1 MPTVDRKNTDT
12 DEKHS
17 LSSFDKRKVQSVTF
31 GAKQLER
38 KKYRV
43 VKHEMLSP
51 RAALKE
57 NVRCPVD
64 NEVRAPLE
72 HDEKVDTNITFK
84 NNSAKSDSHNHTHH
98 RSAENNADTSTSGIS
113 PEVAQRM
120 QRAAYIQQMNN
131 EKISQ
136 NIASA
141 NTVPDDKNVST
152 PIVENVERKVAQSC
166 EKKDTSAVAEKRSEI
181 SEHKSSIS
189 PEMAQRMKRAIFLAQ
204 QNKEAIQL
212 NRAAVVNDE
221 AEVFHDSSEN
231 SSKNSAA
238 DIPKKT
244 ENPEHKPFD
253 SRFLS
258 LKSDKSDDM
267 TASEKLKFKVNIAKA
282 EFIEKFKDSINT
294 NRRNDL
300 GVRYLEEHRKEGY
313 KYDTV
318 SEAVNDGAAFNVTPD
333 QIRELDG
340 GGHTLMDKALKINDY
355 SVYNPD
361 NPEYHKGKAHV
372 DGDYIGKAVQMGK
385 TVQNSSSIGSA
396 VTDVATTLAAVEA
409 KKLVAKIMKGE
420 NAAKDRAFIEE
431 HKAQGRTK
439 YVDAEKE
446 RYKVEHKLSE
456 KESVPDAMSREE
468 RRNFLHNKRV
478 AEKQK
483 SFYAERLQTER
494 KNKQKEM
501 FLDFNKDNPDLVS
514 NTAKGTGKRY
524 AKKKV
529 AKALI
534 GGGVLA
540 SIIPIIIVIIVFAVI
555 AAFFGWLVPYS
566 YSLAGEDGDETE
578 AATNAEVIDGYAKL
592 IKNYMDVTQAYYYL
606 NYGDWYGGTYNYPS
620 PDISFPEFFSEYCQS
635 IVSEIQSYYY
645 DLIAAAPNV
654 NQKNA
659 LIDAMNNA
667 ISTAISNAIPAAL
680 AEYNALMASLDDT
693 LTAETHRQHYE
704 TEQQSVPNNNADSA
718 EFTGMPVV
726 GTNHFG
732 NVEIN
737 SELSAEELL
746 AYIALY
752 KSMSIINPD
761 DSDPDAEQILN
772 ITPQDIMDF
781 FEETEFITITTDV
794 THGNFC
800 SGMNCKRRLVDEVW
814 EYYCDG
820 DHDNLTGEIGACKTA
835 DELREKVMELTDA
848 ESNGVDEDSFN
859 KLIEEYMKLIEKEL
873 DITEADYRKFGAAD
887 NTKAQEYYQKLIDEG
902 AIPNNF
908 WNVETPIGEEDS
920 DE

>member
-31 GAKQLER
+31 GARQQSR
-38 KKYRV
+38 KKYKV
-43 VKHEMLSP
+43 VKHEYGSAAP
-51 RAALKE
+51 DKDIRAPVEHEE
-57 NVRCPVD
+57 NVDKPTV
-64 NEVRAPLE
+64 
-72 HDEKVDTNITFK
+72 K
-84 NNSAKSDSHNHTHH
+84 NNSYEKQTAVSSTYSHNKNSEHKSDTSS
-98 RSAENNADTSTSGIS
+98 SAIS
-113 PEVAQRM
+113 PEMAQRM

-131 EKISQ
+131 ERISQ
-136 NIASA
+136 NIAST
-141 NTVPDDKNVST
+141 NPVPDDKNVST

-166 EKKDTSAVAEKRSEI
+166 EKKDISAVPEKRSEI

-189 PEMAQRMKRAIFLAQ
+189 PEMAQRMKRAAFLAQ
-204 QNKEAIQL
+204 QNKEAIKL

-221 AEVFHDSSEN
+221 AEAFHDSSEN

-238 DIPKKT
+238 DIPKKA
-244 ENPEHKPFD
+244 ENHERKPFD

-258 LKSDKSDDM
+258 LKTDDNDM

-282 EFIEKFKDSINT
+282 EFIDKFKDSINS

-385 TVQNSSSIGSA
+385 TVQNSSSVGSA

-420 NAAKDRAFIEE
+420 NAEKDRTFIEE

-468 RRNFLHNKRV
+468 RRNFLHNRRV

-514 NTAKGTGKRY
+514 NTAKGMGKLFT
-524 AKKKV
+524 KKK
-529 AKALI
+529 ASTALI

-566 YSLAGEDGDETE
+566 YSLAGEDDDETE

-667 ISTAISNAIPAAL
+667 ISTAISNAMPAAL
-680 AEYNALMASLDDT
+680 AEYNALMASLDDS

-752 KSMSIINPD
+752 KSMSIINHD

-820 DHDNLTGEIGACKTA
+820 DHDNLSGEIGACKTA

-887 NTKAQEYYQKLIDEG
+887 NTKAQEFYSILIGDEE
-902 AIPNNF
+902 IPNNF
-908 WNVETPIGEEDS
+908 WNIETPIG
-920 DE
+920 

>member
-1 MPTVDRKNTDT
+1 MATVDRKNNDDT
-12 DEKHS
+12 EHS

-31 GAKQLER
+31 GARQQSR
-38 KKYRV
+38 KKYKV
-43 VKHEMLSP
+43 VKHEYGS
-51 RAALKE
+51 AAPDK
-57 NVRCPVD
+57 D
-64 NEVRAPLE
+64 FRAPPE
-72 HDEKVDTNITFK
+72 HEENADKPAVK
-84 NNSAKSDSHNHTHH
+84 NNSYEKQTAVSSTYSHKKS
-98 RSAENNADTSTSGIS
+98 
-113 PEVAQRM
+113 
-120 QRAAYIQQMNN
+120 
-131 EKISQ
+131 
-136 NIASA
+136 
-141 NTVPDDKNVST
+141 
-152 PIVENVERKVAQSC
+152 
-166 EKKDTSAVAEKRSEI
+166 
-181 SEHKSSIS
+181 SEHKSDTGSCDIS
-189 PEMAQRMKRAIFLAQ
+189 PEMAQRMKRAAFLAQ

-231 SSKNSAA
+231 SSKNTTA
-238 DIPKKT
+238 DIPKRT
-244 ENPEHKPFD
+244 ENPERKPFD

-258 LKSDKSDDM
+258 LKSDNSDDM

-282 EFIEKFKDSINT
+282 EFVEKFKDSINT

-300 GVRYLEEHRKEGY
+300 GVRYLDEHRKEGY

-318 SEAVNDGAAFNVTPD
+318 SEAVNDGAAFNVTPN

-361 NPEYHKGKAHV
+361 NPEYHKSRNSA

-385 TVQNSSSIGSA
+385 TVKNSSSVGSA

-420 NAAKDRAFIEE
+420 NAEKDRAFIEE

-468 RRNFLHNKRV
+468 RRNFLHNRRV

-483 SFYAERLQTER
+483 SFYAERLQIER

-524 AKKKV
+524 AKKKA

-540 SIIPIIIVIIVFAVI
+540 SIIPIIVVIIVFAVI

-566 YSLAGEDGDETE
+566 YSLAGEDDDETE
-578 AATNAEVIDGYAKL
+578 AATNAEVIDGYA
-592 IKNYMDVTQAYYYL
+592 KNYMDVTQAYYYL

-667 ISTAISNAIPAAL
+667 ISTAISNAMPAAL
-680 AEYNALMASLDDT
+680 AEYNALMASLDDS

-746 AYIALY
+746 AYIAIY

-794 THGNFC
+794 TQDNFC
-800 SGMNCKRRLVDEVW
+800 SGMNCKRRLVDEAW

-820 DHDNLTGEIGACKTA
+820 DHDNLSGEIGACKTA

-848 ESNGVDEDSFN
+848 ESNGIDEDSFN

-887 NTKAQEYYQKLIDEG
+887 NTKAQEFYSILIGDEE
-902 AIPNNF
+902 IPNNF
-908 WNVETPIGEEDS
+908 WNIETPIGEEDS

>member
-120 QRAAYIQQMNN
+120 QRAAYINQMNN

-141 NTVPDDKNVST
+141 NTVLDDKNVST
-152 PIVENVERKVAQSC
+152 PIVENVERKVAQNC
-166 EKKDTSAVAEKRSEI
+166 EKKDNSSVAEKRSEI

-189 PEMAQRMKRAIFLAQ
+189 PEMAQRMKRAAFLAQ

-221 AEVFHDSSEN
+221 TESIHDSSEN
-231 SSKNSAA
+231 SSKKSAA
-238 DIPKKT
+238 DIPKRT
-244 ENPEHKPFD
+244 EITERKPFD

-258 LKSDKSDDM
+258 LKTDDDDM

-372 DGDYIGKAVQMGK
+372 DGDYIGKAVQIGK
-385 TVQNSSSIGSA
+385 TVQNSSSVGSA

-420 NAAKDRAFIEE
+420 NAEKDRAFIEE

-446 RYKVEHKLSE
+446 RHKVEHKLSE
-456 KESVPDAMSREE
+456 KESVPEEMSREE
-468 RRNFLHNKRV
+468 RRNFLHNRRV

-514 NTAKGTGKRY
+514 NTVKGTGKRY
-524 AKKKV
+524 AKKKA

-540 SIIPIIIVIIVFAVI
+540 SIIPIIVVIIVFTVI

-667 ISTAISNAIPAAL
+667 ISTAISNAMPAAL
-680 AEYNALMASLDDT
+680 AEYNALMASLDDS

-704 TEQQSVPNNNADSA
+704 TEQQNMANGNADSA

-746 AYIALY
+746 AYIAIY

-800 SGMNCKRRLVDEVW
+800 SGMNCKHRLVDEVW

-820 DHDNLTGEIGACKTA
+820 DHDNLSGEIGACKTA

-859 KLIEEYMKLIEKEL
+859 KLIDEYMKLIEKEL

-887 NTKAQEYYQKLIDEG
+887 NAKAQEFYQKLIDEG

>member
-31 GAKQLER
+31 GARQQSR

-43 VKHEMLSP
+43 VKHEYSS
-51 RAALKE
+51 AAASDK
-57 NVRCPVD
+57 D
-64 NEVRAPLE
+64 FRAPPE
-72 HDEKVDTNITFK
+72 HEENADKPAVKKNSYEKQTAVSSTYSHK
-84 NNSAKSDSHNHTHH
+84 KSSEHKSDTSS
-98 RSAENNADTSTSGIS
+98 SAIS
-113 PEVAQRM
+113 PEMAQRM

-152 PIVENVERKVAQSC
+152 PIVENVERKVAQNC
-166 EKKDTSAVAEKRSEI
+166 EKKDNSAVAEKRSEI

-189 PEMAQRMKRAIFLAQ
+189 PEMAQRMKRAAFLAQ

-231 SSKNSAA
+231 SPKNTTA
-238 DIPKKT
+238 DIPKKKD
-244 ENPEHKPFD
+244 NSEHKPFG

-258 LKSDKSDDM
+258 LKSDDSDDM

-282 EFIEKFKDSINT
+282 EFIEKFKDSINS
-294 NRRNDL
+294 NRHNDL
-300 GVRYLEEHRKEGY
+300 GVRYLDEHRKEGY

-361 NPEYHKGKAHV
+361 NPEYRKGRNSA
-372 DGDYIGKAVQMGK
+372 DGDYIGKAVQIGK
-385 TVQNSSSIGSA
+385 TVQNSSSVGSA

-420 NAAKDRAFIEE
+420 NAAKDRAFIEA

-468 RRNFLHNKRV
+468 RRNFLHNRRV

-514 NTAKGTGKRY
+514 NTVKGTGKRY
-524 AKKKV
+524 AKKKA

-540 SIIPIIIVIIVFAVI
+540 SIIPIIVVIIVFAVI

-578 AATNAEVIDGYAKL
+578 AATNAEAIDGYAKL

-667 ISTAISNAIPAAL
+667 ISTAISNAMPAAL

-781 FEETEFITITTDV
+781 FEETEFIPITTDV

-859 KLIEEYMKLIEKEL
+859 KLIEEYMKLIKKEL

-902 AIPNNF
+902 AISNNF

>member
-31 GAKQLER
+31 GARQQSR
-38 KKYRV
+38 KKYKV
-43 VKHEMLSP
+43 VKHEYGS
-51 RAALKE
+51 AAPDK
-57 NVRCPVD
+57 D
-64 NEVRAPLE
+64 FRAPPE
-72 HDEKVDTNITFK
+72 HEENADKPAVK
-84 NNSAKSDSHNHTHH
+84 NNSYEKQTAVSSTYSHKKS
-98 RSAENNADTSTSGIS
+98 
-113 PEVAQRM
+113 
-120 QRAAYIQQMNN
+120 
-131 EKISQ
+131 
-136 NIASA
+136 
-141 NTVPDDKNVST
+141 
-152 PIVENVERKVAQSC
+152 
-166 EKKDTSAVAEKRSEI
+166 
-181 SEHKSSIS
+181 SEHKSDTGSCDIS
-189 PEMAQRMKRAIFLAQ
+189 PEMAQRMKRAAFLAQ

-221 AEVFHDSSEN
+221 AEVFHESSEN
-231 SSKNSAA
+231 SSKNTTA
-238 DIPKKT
+238 DIPKRT
-244 ENPEHKPFD
+244 ENPERKPFD

-258 LKSDKSDDM
+258 LKSDNSDDM

-282 EFIEKFKDSINT
+282 EFVEKFKDSINT

-300 GVRYLEEHRKEGY
+300 GVRYLDEHRKEGY

-340 GGHTLMDKALKINDY
+340 SGHTLMDKALKINDY

-361 NPEYHKGKAHV
+361 NPEYHKSRNSA

-385 TVQNSSSIGSA
+385 TVQNSYSVGSA

-420 NAAKDRAFIEE
+420 NAEKDRAFIEE

-468 RRNFLHNKRV
+468 RRNFLHNRRV

-524 AKKKV
+524 AKKKA

-534 GGGVLA
+534 SGGVLA
-540 SIIPIIIVIIVFAVI
+540 SIIPIIIIIIVFAVI

-667 ISTAISNAIPAAL
+667 ISTAISNAMPAAL
-680 AEYNALMASLDDT
+680 AEYNALMASLDDS

-781 FEETEFITITTDV
+781 FEETELTTDV

-820 DHDNLTGEIGACKTA
+820 DHDNLSGEIGACKTA
-835 DELREKVMELTDA
+835 DELQEKVMELTNA

-859 KLIEEYMKLIEKEL
+859 KLIEEYMKLIKKEL

-887 NTKAQEYYQKLIDEG
+887 NTKAQEFYSILIGDEE
-902 AIPNNF
+902 IPNNF
-908 WNVETPIGEEDS
+908 WNIETPIG
-920 DE
+920 

>member
-1 MPTVDRKNTDT
+1 MPTVERKNTDT

-31 GAKQLER
+31 GARQQSR
-38 KKYRV
+38 KKYKV
-43 VKHEMLSP
+43 VKHEYGS
-51 RAALKE
+51 AAPDK
-57 NVRCPVD
+57 D
-64 NEVRAPLE
+64 FRAPPE
-72 HDEKVDTNITFK
+72 HEENADKPAVK
-84 NNSAKSDSHNHTHH
+84 NNSYEKQTAVSSTYSHKKS
-98 RSAENNADTSTSGIS
+98 
-113 PEVAQRM
+113 
-120 QRAAYIQQMNN
+120 
-131 EKISQ
+131 
-136 NIASA
+136 
-141 NTVPDDKNVST
+141 
-152 PIVENVERKVAQSC
+152 
-166 EKKDTSAVAEKRSEI
+166 
-181 SEHKSSIS
+181 SEHKSDTGSCDIS
-189 PEMAQRMKRAIFLAQ
+189 PEMAQRMKRAAFLAQ

-231 SSKNSAA
+231 SSKNTTA
-238 DIPKKT
+238 DIPKRT
-244 ENPEHKPFD
+244 ENPERKPFD

-258 LKSDKSDDM
+258 LKSDNSDDM

-282 EFIEKFKDSINT
+282 EFVEKFKDSINT

-300 GVRYLEEHRKEGY
+300 GVRYLDEHRKEGY

-318 SEAVNDGAAFNVTPD
+318 SEAVNDGAAFNVTPN

-361 NPEYHKGKAHV
+361 NPEYHKSRNSAN
-372 DGDYIGKAVQMGK
+372 GDYIGKAVQMGK
-385 TVQNSSSIGSA
+385 TVQNSYSVGSA

-456 KESVPDAMSREE
+456 KESIPDAMSREE
-468 RRNFLHNKRV
+468 RRNFLHNRRV

-524 AKKKV
+524 AKKKA

-540 SIIPIIIVIIVFAVI
+540 SIIPIIIIIIVFAVI

-667 ISTAISNAIPAAL
+667 ISTAISNAMPAAL
-680 AEYNALMASLDDT
+680 AEYNALMASLDDS

-737 SELSAEELL
+737 SDLSAEELL

-761 DSDPDAEQILN
+761 DSDSNAEQILN

-781 FEETEFITITTDV
+781 FEKTEYISITAEIT
-794 THGNFC
+794 HNNPCIGQ
-800 SGMNCKRRLVDEVW
+800 NCKRRLTGDYESGYSW
-814 EYYCDG
+814 EYYCDS
-820 DHDNLTGEIGACKTA
+820 DHDNLTGKIGECLSA
-835 DELREKVMELTDA
+835 DELLKKVMELTEA
-848 ESNGVDEDSFN
+848 EDIGVDEKNCKKILEAYIDMF
-859 KLIEEYMKLIEKEL
+859 KKEL
-873 DITEADYRKFGAAD
+873 DIDESGFRQFGAKD
-887 NTKAQEYYQKLIDEG
+887 NAKDMEFYEKLIKDEL
-902 AIPNNF
+902 PNSGLWQVN
-908 WNVETPIGEEDS
+908 TPFTEG
-920 DE
+920 

>member
-1 MPTVDRKNTDT
+1 MPTVERKNTDT

-17 LSSFDKRKVQSVTF
+17 LSSFDKRKVQSVIF
-31 GAKQLER
+31 GARQQSR
-38 KKYRV
+38 KKYKV
-43 VKHEMLSP
+43 VKHEYGS
-51 RAALKE
+51 AAPDK
-57 NVRCPVD
+57 D
-64 NEVRAPLE
+64 FRAPPE
-72 HDEKVDTNITFK
+72 HEENADKPAVK
-84 NNSAKSDSHNHTHH
+84 NNSYEKQTAVSSIYSHKKS
-98 RSAENNADTSTSGIS
+98 
-113 PEVAQRM
+113 
-120 QRAAYIQQMNN
+120 
-131 EKISQ
+131 
-136 NIASA
+136 
-141 NTVPDDKNVST
+141 
-152 PIVENVERKVAQSC
+152 
-166 EKKDTSAVAEKRSEI
+166 
-181 SEHKSSIS
+181 SEHKSDTGSCDIS
-189 PEMAQRMKRAIFLAQ
+189 PEMAQRMKRAAFLAQ

-231 SSKNSAA
+231 SSKNTTA
-238 DIPKKT
+238 DIPKRTK
-244 ENPEHKPFD
+244 NPERKPFD

-258 LKSDKSDDM
+258 LKSDNSDDM

-282 EFIEKFKDSINT
+282 EFVEKFKDSINT

-300 GVRYLEEHRKEGY
+300 GVRYLDEHRKEGY

-361 NPEYHKGKAHV
+361 NPEYHKSRNSA

-385 TVQNSSSIGSA
+385 TVKNSYSVGSA

-409 KKLVAKIMKGE
+409 KKMVAKIMKGE
-420 NAAKDRAFIEE
+420 NAEKDRAFIEE

-439 YVDAEKE
+439 YVDAKKE
-446 RYKVEHKLSE
+446 RHKVEHKLSE
-456 KESVPDAMSREE
+456 KDSMSEQMSREE
-468 RRNFLHNKRV
+468 RRNFLDNRRV

-514 NTAKGTGKRY
+514 NTAKGAGKRY
-524 AKKKV
+524 AKKKA

-534 GGGVLA
+534 GGGALA
-540 SIIPIIIVIIVFAVI
+540 AIIPIIVVIIVFAVI

-667 ISTAISNAIPAAL
+667 ISTAISNAMPAAL

-704 TEQQSVPNNNADSA
+704 TEQQNMANGNADSA

-746 AYIALY
+746 AYIAIY

-794 THGNFC
+794 TQDNFC
-800 SGMNCKRRLVDEVW
+800 SGMNCKRRLVDEAW

-820 DHDNLTGEIGACKTA
+820 DHDNLSGEIGACKTA

-848 ESNGVDEDSFN
+848 ESNGIDEDSFN

-887 NTKAQEYYQKLIDEG
+887 NTKAQEFYSILIGDEE
-902 AIPNNF
+902 IPNNF
-908 WNVETPIGEEDS
+908 WNIETPIGEEDS

>member
-1 MPTVDRKNTDT
+1 
-12 DEKHS
+12 
-17 LSSFDKRKVQSVTF
+17 
-31 GAKQLER
+31 
-38 KKYRV
+38 
-43 VKHEMLSP
+43 
-51 RAALKE
+51 
-57 NVRCPVD
+57 
-64 NEVRAPLE
+64 
-72 HDEKVDTNITFK
+72 
-84 NNSAKSDSHNHTHH
+84 
-98 RSAENNADTSTSGIS
+98 
-113 PEVAQRM
+113 
-120 QRAAYIQQMNN
+120 
-131 EKISQ
+131 
-136 NIASA
+136 
-141 NTVPDDKNVST
+141 
-152 PIVENVERKVAQSC
+152 
-166 EKKDTSAVAEKRSEI
+166 
-181 SEHKSSIS
+181 
-189 PEMAQRMKRAIFLAQ
+189 
-204 QNKEAIQL
+204 
-212 NRAAVVNDE
+212 
-221 AEVFHDSSEN
+221 
-231 SSKNSAA
+231 
-238 DIPKKT
+238 
-244 ENPEHKPFD
+244 
-253 SRFLS
+253 
-258 LKSDKSDDM
+258 
-267 TASEKLKFKVNIAKA
+267 
-282 EFIEKFKDSINT
+282 
-294 NRRNDL
+294 
-300 GVRYLEEHRKEGY
+300 
-313 KYDTV
+313 
-318 SEAVNDGAAFNVTPD
+318 
-333 QIRELDG
+333 
-340 GGHTLMDKALKINDY
+340 MDKALKINDY

-361 NPEYHKGKAHV
+361 NPEYHKGRNSA
-372 DGDYIGKAVQMGK
+372 DGDYICKAVQMGK
-385 TVQNSSSIGSA
+385 TVQNSSSVGSA

-420 NAAKDRAFIEE
+420 SSEKDRAFIEE

-456 KESVPDAMSREE
+456 KESVPEQMSREE
-468 RRNFLHNKRV
+468 RRNFLHNRRV
-478 AEKQK
+478 VEKQK

-514 NTAKGTGKRY
+514 NTAKGMGKLFT
-524 AKKKV
+524 KKK
-529 AKALI
+529 AATALI
-534 GGGVLA
+534 GGGALA

-667 ISTAISNAIPAAL
+667 ISTAISNAMPAAL

-737 SELSAEELL
+737 SDLSAEELL

-761 DSDPDAEQILN
+761 DSDPDADQILN

>member
-1 MPTVDRKNTDT
+1 MPTVERKNTDT

-31 GAKQLER
+31 GAKQQSR
-38 KKYRV
+38 KKYKV
-43 VKHEMLSP
+43 VKHEYGS
-51 RAALKE
+51 AAAPDK
-57 NVRCPVD
+57 D
-64 NEVRAPLE
+64 FRAPPE
-72 HDEKVDTNITFK
+72 HEEKVDKTTTDTKAFVRP
-84 NNSAKSDSHNHTHH
+84 NNSKPSPHNRT
-98 RSAENNADTSTSGIS
+98 SVENFDNSSSSIS
-113 PEVAQRM
+113 PEIAQRM

-136 NIASA
+136 NISSA
-141 NTVPDDKNVST
+141 EYIGAEESVST
-152 PIVENVERKVAQSC
+152 KSEKTVESVTEAVQKKSNNIAS
-166 EKKDTSAVAEKRSEI
+166 EKGNSAKSEI

-189 PEMAQRMKRAIFLAQ
+189 PEMAQRMKRAAFLAQ

-212 NRAAVVNDE
+212 NRASVVNDE
-221 AEVFHDSSEN
+221 AEAFHDSSEN
-231 SSKNSAA
+231 SSKNTAA
-238 DIPKKT
+238 DIPKRTDNSERKL
-244 ENPEHKPFD
+244 FD

-258 LKSDKSDDM
+258 LKSDDPDEM

-300 GVRYLEEHRKEGY
+300 GVQYLEEHRKEGY

-340 GGHTLMDKALKINDY
+340 GGHTLMDKALQINDY

-361 NPEYHKGKAHV
+361 NPEYHKGKAPV
-372 DGDYIGKAVQMGK
+372 DGDYIGKAVQIGK
-385 TVQNSSSIGSA
+385 TVQNSSSVGSA

-456 KESVPDAMSREE
+456 KEAVPDAMSREE
-468 RRNFLHNKRV
+468 RRNFLHNRRV

-483 SFYAERLQTER
+483 SFYAERLQIER

-514 NTAKGTGKRY
+514 NTAKGMGKLFT
-524 AKKKV
+524 KKKV
-529 AKALI
+529 STALI

-540 SIIPIIIVIIVFAVI
+540 AIIPIIVVIIVFAVI

-620 PDISFPEFFSEYCQS
+620 PDINFSDFFRDYCQQT
-635 IVSEIQSYYY
+635 VSEIQSYYY
-645 DLIAAAPNV
+645 ELIAAAPNV

-659 LIDAMNNA
+659 LIDALNNA
-667 ISTAISNAIPAAL
+667 ITEARNQAMPQAL
-680 AEYNALMASLDDT
+680 AEYDNLMASLDDSF
-693 LTAETHRQHYE
+693 TAETHRQHYE
-704 TEQQSVPNNNADSA
+704 VERKNSGNNHADSA
-718 EFTGMPVV
+718 EFTGKPIV

-737 SELSAEELL
+737 SSLSAEELL
-746 AYIALY
+746 AYIAIY

-781 FEETEFITITTDV
+781 FEETEFFSITTEV
-794 THGNFC
+794 THNNFC
-800 SGMNCKRRLVDEVW
+800 YGKNCKRRLVNDTW
-814 EYYCDG
+814 QYYCDG
-820 DHDNLTGEIGACKTA
+820 DHDNLSGEIGECLTA

-859 KLIEEYMKLIEKEL
+859 KLIVEYMKLIKKEL
-873 DITEADYRKFGAAD
+873 DITEADFRKFGAED
-887 NTKAQEYYQKLIDEG
+887 NAKAQEYYQKLIDEG

-908 WNVETPIGEEDS
+908 WNVETPIG
-920 DE
+920 

>member
-31 GAKQLER
+31 GARQQSR
-38 KKYRV
+38 KKYKV
-43 VKHEMLSP
+43 VKHEYGS
-51 RAALKE
+51 AAPDK
-57 NVRCPVD
+57 D
-64 NEVRAPLE
+64 FRAPPE
-72 HDEKVDTNITFK
+72 HEENADKPTTDTKAFVRS
-84 NNSAKSDSHNHTHH
+84 NNSKTTPHNRT
-98 RSAENNADTSTSGIS
+98 SVENCDNNSSVIS
-113 PEVAQRM
+113 PEMAQRM

-141 NTVPDDKNVST
+141 NTVFDDKNVST
-152 PIVENVERKVAQSC
+152 PIVENVERDVVKSC
-166 EKKDTSAVAEKRSEI
+166 EKKDTPALAEKRTEI

-189 PEMAQRMKRAIFLAQ
+189 PEMAHRMKRAAFLAQ

-221 AEVFHDSSEN
+221 AEVFRDSSEN
-231 SSKNSAA
+231 SPQNTTA
-238 DIPKKT
+238 DIPKRT

-258 LKSDKSDDM
+258 LKSDDSDDM

-300 GVRYLEEHRKEGY
+300 GVRYLDEHRKEGY

-318 SEAVNDGAAFNVTPD
+318 SEALNDGAEFNVTPD

-340 GGHTLMDKALKINDY
+340 GGHMLMDKALKINDY

-361 NPEYHKGKAHV
+361 NPEYHKSRNSSN
-372 DGDYIGKAVQMGK
+372 GDYIGKAVQMGK

-396 VTDVATTLAAVEA
+396 VTDVATTIAAVEA

-468 RRNFLHNKRV
+468 RRNFLHNRRV

-514 NTAKGTGKRY
+514 NTAKGAGKRY
-524 AKKKV
+524 AKKKA

-534 GGGVLA
+534 GGGALA
-540 SIIPIIIVIIVFAVI
+540 SIIPIIIIIIVFAVI

-606 NYGDWYGGTYNYPS
+606 NYGDWYGGTYDYPA
-620 PDISFPEFFSEYCQS
+620 PDLNFSDFFSEYCHQ
-635 IVSEIQSYYY
+635 IVSEIQSQYMAMMASATS
-645 DLIAAAPNV
+645 DMERAAIA
-654 NQKNA
+654 Q
-659 LIDAMNNA
+659 AMSMA
-667 ISTAISNAIPAAL
+667 ISDAVNAAMPAAL
-680 AEYNALMASLDDT
+680 AEYNSLMASLDDS

-873 DITEADYRKFGAAD
+873 EITEADYRKFGAAD
-887 NTKAQEYYQKLIDEG
+887 NTKAQEFYSILIGGEE
-902 AIPNNF
+902 IPNNF
-908 WNVETPIGEEDS
+908 WTIETPIGEEDS
-920 DE
+920 DG